1 MKHRAHI
8 AVPFVLLGAMLLPLS
23 AAGLQSSATD
33 ADPSLDPGFSPPET
47 EQPKLE
53 APQLR
58 GRFDVSTQAE
68 SAQASIQGI
77 EFVGSEVPEN
87 VALAAEAFLGQPA
100 DEDTLKA
107 LAAAMSE
114 AYQDSPVALFSLA
127 IPAQDLSRGVVRVH
141 VAEGYV
147 KQAIIRKDGEVT
159 ESPLIS
165 GYVEPLIGQ
174 QPASSADYE
183 RALSLV
189 RRVPG
194 LKVKPRLG
202 TTKEQGAT
210 NLILDIEPRKNRF
223 YAGFDSRE
231 SRLIDTGRIA
241 AGGTVYGLLREG
253 DKIAGQISVATDGQQ
268 ARSAQLTYLTPV
280 GLRGTMLD
288 LAAVYQETRPD
299 TLPIEGDATRLA
311 ASLTHP
317 ILLDFKHEVS
327 ASLRIDHTMSSNAAF
342 GSIIANDEVTAARL
356 GLSARKSAKTRLL
369 SGSVLYSRG
378 VDIEGAE
385 TSTPGASLDF
395 GKLGGTARLVQKF
408 GERTFLRASMTGQ
421 WSNDT
426 LPANERFLIGGA
438 NFGRGFRNGLVAFDT
453 GYAGLIEPA
462 YRPLSEG
469 DFKLSEIYA
478 FADYGGGS
486 LNAIGTELRDITLGS
501 AGLGVRLKWKTFAS
515 LGLEMAQPF
524 EQPVPGLE
532 DDPIYSLTWSFKY
545 QPGEE

>member
-202 TTKEQGAT
+202 TTKERGAT

-268 ARSAQLTYLTPV
+268 ARSAQVTYLTPV

-327 ASLRIDHTMSSNAAF
+327 ASLRMD
-342 GSIIANDEVTAARL
+342 
-356 GLSARKSAKTRLL
+356 LS
-369 SGSVLYSRG
+369 
-378 VDIEGAE
+378 
-385 TSTPGASLDF
+385 
-395 GKLGGTARLVQKF
+395 
-408 GERTFLRASMTGQ
+408 
-421 WSNDT
+421 
-426 LPANERFLIGGA
+426 LIH
-438 NFGRGFRNGLVAFDT
+438 
-453 GYAGLIEPA
+453 I
-462 YRPLSEG
+462 
-469 DFKLSEIYA
+469 
-478 FADYGGGS
+478 
-486 LNAIGTELRDITLGS
+486 
-501 AGLGVRLKWKTFAS
+501 
-515 LGLEMAQPF
+515 
-524 EQPVPGLE
+524 
-532 DDPIYSLTWSFKY
+532 
-545 QPGEE
+545 

>member
-8 AVPFVLLGAMLLPLS
+8 AVPFVLLSAMLLPLP

-33 ADPSLDPGFSPPET
+33 PDPSLDPGFSPPET
-47 EQPKLE
+47 EPPKLE
-53 APQLR
+53 APQIR
-58 GRFDVSTQAE
+58 GRLDVSTPTE
-68 SAQASIQGI
+68 KTKASIEVI
-77 EFVGSEVPEN
+77 DFVGSEVPEN
-87 VALAAEAFLGQPA
+87 VALAAEAFLGQPT
-100 DEDTLKA
+100 DEETLKA

-114 AYQDSPVALFSLA
+114 AYQNSPVALFSLA
-127 IPAQDLSRGVVRVH
+127 VPVQDFSKGVVRVH
-141 VAEGYV
+141 IAEGYV
-147 KQAIIRKDGEVT
+147 KQAIIRKDGELT
-159 ESPLIS
+159 ESPLIA
-165 GYVEPLIGQ
+165 GYVAPLVGQ
-174 QPASSADYE
+174 QPASSTDYE

-194 LKVKPRLG
+194 LKVTPRLG
-202 TTKEQGAT
+202 TTREQGVT

-253 DKIAGQISVATDGQQ
+253 DKLSGQVSVASDGEQ
-268 ARSAQLTYLTPV
+268 ARSAQLTYATPV
-280 GLRGTMLD
+280 GLRGTLLD
-288 LAAVYQETRPD
+288 VAAVYQETKPD
-299 TLPIEGDATRLA
+299 TLPIEGEATRLS

-342 GSIIANDEVTAARL
+342 GSVIANDEVTAARL

-369 SGSVLYSRG
+369 TGSILYSRG

-395 GKLGGTARLVQKF
+395 GKLGGTGRLVQKF
-408 GERTFLRASMTGQ
+408 GERTFLRASLTGQ
-421 WSNDT
+421 WTNDT
-426 LPANERFLIGGA
+426 LPANERFLIGGT
-438 NFGRGFRNGLVAFDT
+438 NYGRGFRNGLVAFDT

-462 YRPLSEG
+462 YRPLSDG
-469 DFKLSEIYA
+469 DFKNSEIYA

-486 LNAIGTELRDITLGS
+486 LNASGTGLRDITLGS
-501 AGLGVRLKWKTFAS
+501 AGLGVRLKWKTYAS

-524 EQPVPGLE
+524 EQPVPSLD

-545 QPGEE
+545 QPGEN